1 MSAIAHGYA
10 LSASALERANFYAA
24 GKDWKGMG
32 EHLHDHE
39 IPEKFAW
46 TGYAIAILSVW
57 LSDQGIKLP
66 RDLDPTFSSFW
77 ANVSVV
83 LLCTQAMNL
92 EALRKS
98 LSALNP
104 SGSELAGYWRKLT
117 GLNDPEAPTFMLDGW
132 RWLNVVISRVNGEDW
147 LLISVS

>member
-1 MSAIAHGYA
+1 MSAIARGYA
-10 LSASALERANFYAA
+10 LSGSALERVNFYAA
-24 GKDWKGMG
+24 DKDWEGMG
-32 EHLHDHE
+32 EHLHEHE

-46 TGYAIAILSVW
+46 TGYAIAILSVL

-92 EALRKS
+92 QALRQS
-98 LSALNP
+98 LFLEPLGENSLTIG
-104 SGSELAGYWRKLT
+104 GSLRGSTIQRHQRSCSMAG
-117 GLNDPEAPTFMLDGW
+117 GG
-132 RWLNVVISRVNGEDW
+132 
-147 LLISVS
+147 